1 MRRGCILVACAG
13 AALVA
18 LGVASALPA
27 VRWFWS
33 IRASNPVRR
42 GMEIAR
48 TSGCFSCHGVGGTE
62 GIPDP
67 ALPEDPVPGWGGGL
81 WMMYVQ
87 DEAEVRE
94 YVLEGTSRRRAAS
107 ASGRDRSSRA
117 AINMPAYR
125 DALSAAEVD
134 DVVAAFT
141 VLSGMRRAPDGTPEA
156 GGEAVAERF
165 RCGSCHGLAGSG
177 GIRNPGSF
185 TGTVPG
191 WYGPEFKELVR
202 DRTEFDAWIAEGT
215 IPRLEKHPV
224 ASRFMTRQRLA
235 MPKYDLSASDRDA
248 LWAYFG
254 WLERTRGGLDSPP
267 RAW

>member
-87 DEAEVRE
+87 NEAEVRE
-94 YVLEGTSRRRAAS
+94 YVLDGISRRRAAS
-107 ASGRDRSSRA
+107 SSARSRTERA
-117 AINMPAYR
+117 GITMPPYR
-125 DALSAAEVD
+125 DVLSNGEID

-141 VLSGMRRAPDGTPEA
+141 VLSGMKRPPDGTREA
-156 GGEAVAERF
+156 EGAAVAERF
-165 RCGSCHGLAGSG
+165 RCHACHGVAGSG
-177 GIRNPGSF
+177 GVGNPGSF

-191 WYGPEFKELVR
+191 WYGPEFRELVR
-202 DRTEFDAWIAEGT
+202 DRTEFDAWITEGA
-215 IPRLEKHPV
+215 IPRLANHPI
-224 ASRFMTRQRLA
+224 ASRFLARQRLQ
-235 MPKYDLSASDRDA
+235 MPKYAVSPSDRDA
-248 LWAYFG
+248 LWAYTA
-254 WLERTRGGLDSPP
+254 WLERTRGGLEAPAH
-267 RAW
+267 AW